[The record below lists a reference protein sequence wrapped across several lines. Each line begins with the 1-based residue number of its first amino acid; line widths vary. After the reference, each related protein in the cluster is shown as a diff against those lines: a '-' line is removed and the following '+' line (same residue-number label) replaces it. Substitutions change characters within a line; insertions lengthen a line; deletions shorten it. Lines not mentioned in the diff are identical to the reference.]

1 MLTHVQIHHFAIID
15 SVELTLHPGMTALT
29 GETGAGKSILIDA
42 LSLAM
47 GDRAGKEVVR
57 TGAKRAEISLTLDI
71 SRLPTIQTW
80 LASLELD
87 DPDHPQECFLRRTV
101 SKDGGSKAYINSRA
115 VPLQQLRELTTQ
127 LVDIHGQHAHHLLLK
142 ADTHRI
148 LLDLFAKN
156 KALCL
161 EVKTHYQAWKKAV
174 AKLTKILQTQ
184 TDAQNHLAL
193 LTFQLQELDEL
204 SPSLGEWQQLGI
216 EHQRLSHAE
225 SLIFECEQVMQTLQ
239 DGEQQTLTSLL
250 EKTTLSLHKLTQTD
264 PKLLDASQLLQNAL
278 IQIQEAH
285 GELRQ
290 YMRQLELNP
299 ERLQEIDTRL
309 SKMHALARKHR
320 IEPENLHELHQTL
333 KTKLHGSENPELLI
347 ENLEAEIGAH
357 KKSYQLAAEKLSK
370 QRHRAAE
377 ELNIAITQHMQT
389 LGMTGGYFQ
398 VELNPCAENDC
409 SEHGQEQIV
418 FKVCTNKGHAA
429 YPLHKIASGGELSRI
444 SLAIQVTTMQAN
456 DTIPIIVF
464 DEVDV
469 GIGGATAQIVGQLL
483 KQLGQNAQVLCV
495 THLPQVASQAD
506 HHLYISKASDH
517 EITHT
522 QITPLDQTARV
533 KEIARMLGGITLT
546 EHTLAH
552 AKEMLAETV

>member
-1 MLTHVQIHHFAIID
+1 MLTHVQIHDFAIID
-15 SVELTLHPGMTALT
+15 SVELALYPGMTALT

-71 SRLPTIQTW
+71 ARLPSIQAW
-80 LASLELD
+80 LTELELD
-87 DPDHPQECFLRRTV
+87 DPENPQECFLRRTV
-101 SKDGGSKAYINSRA
+101 SKDGGSKGYINSRA
-115 VPLQQLRELTTQ
+115 VPIQQLRELATQ

-148 LLDLFAKN
+148 LLDIYAKN
-156 KALCL
+156 KILCA
-161 EVKTHYQAWKKAV
+161 EVKTHYHAWKKAC
-174 AKLTKILQTQ
+174 AQLAKILQTQ

-204 SPSLGEWQQLGI
+204 APNSDEWQQLGF

-225 SLIFECEQVMQTLQ
+225 SLIFECEQVMQALQ
-239 DGEQQTLTSLL
+239 DGEQQTLASLL
-250 EKTTLSLHKLTQTD
+250 EKTTLSLQKLTQTD
-264 PKLLDASQLLQNAL
+264 PKLLEASQLLQNAL

-290 YMRQLELNP
+290 YTRQLELNP
-299 ERLQEIDTRL
+299 QRLQEIDTRL

-320 IEPENLHELHQTL
+320 IEPEGLCALHQSL
-333 KTKLHGSENPELLI
+333 KAKLQDCENPEITI
-347 ENLEAEIGAH
+347 ENLEAEIAAH
-357 KKSYQLAAEKLSK
+357 KKSYQLAAEKLSA
-370 QRHRAAE
+370 QRHRAAA
-377 ELNIAITQHMQT
+377 ELNTAITAHMQT
-389 LGMTGGYFQ
+389 LGMNGGYFQ
-398 VELNPCAENDC
+398 VELNICAENDY
-409 SEHGQEQIV
+409 SEHGLDQII

-469 GIGGATAQIVGQLL
+469 GIGGATAQIVGRLL

-506 HHLYISKASDH
+506 HHLYISKVSKDDT
-517 EITHT
+517 THT
-522 QITPLDQTARV
+522 QITPLNQSARI

-552 AKEMLAETV
+552 AKEMLAETE